1 MAHRG
6 ESVTVKNPKR
16 LEQIQNTRNDFQT
29 ALLLI
34 LKEKRLETI
43 KVAALSE
50 KAGYSRRTFYRHY
63 IEIGDILREISDQKT
78 LQLFKEIKALPRL
91 NFMAFC
97 HFFFQYW
104 YEEKAFLLILRDNQ
118 ILYWLNLSWSKHI
131 DKSALINHRHFNHIY
146 QQQFAIG
153 AMFQLLQAWVNNDC
167 TESPE
172 EMTTICENILQE
184 FGKES

>member
-43 KVAALSE
+43 KVAALAE

-63 IEIGDILREISDQKT
+63 IEIGDILREISD
-78 LQLFKEIKALPRL
+78 L
-91 NFMAFC
+91 
-97 HFFFQYW
+97 
-104 YEEKAFLLILRDNQ
+104 
-118 ILYWLNLSWSKHI
+118 
-131 DKSALINHRHFNHIY
+131 
-146 QQQFAIG
+146 AI
-153 AMFQLLQAWVNNDC
+153 V
-167 TESPE
+167 
-172 EMTTICENILQE
+172 
-184 FGKES
+184 